1 MFSVQHI
8 IWVVIS
14 IILIIVNVILMA
26 RKKPA
31 LKDVL
36 TVCCIIC
43 AASEVIKVLSCI
55 EMVPSSDGSII
66 YPYLQMQH
74 LPLHLCSIQL
84 FTIFYCRFGKGTIAE
99 SKFKRFLLTF
109 MYPTCTVGAVFAIA
123 LPSIFDTTI
132 TASQAFIHPIAYQLF
147 IYHSMLITL
156 GLYIPMS
163 GEVRFSWST
172 YRSTMV
178 TLSFLSLVGIY
189 INSMMASPT
198 YVDGKLVS
206 VDYVTNFFFLYR
218 TPIGVA
224 LNTKLAWFV
233 YLLILIALAFGLI
246 ALMYLPLRRMAI
258 WDKRTGRPEQLS
270 NQ

>member
-1 MFSVQHI
+1 MFSIQHI
-8 IWVVIS
+8 IWVVLT
-14 IILIIVNVILMA
+14 ILIITFNLILMA
-26 RKKPA
+26 RKRPS

-36 TVCCIIC
+36 TVCCFIC
-43 AASEVIKVLSCI
+43 IASEVIKVLSCI
-55 EMVPSSDGSII
+55 EMVPSADGSII

-74 LPLHLCSIQL
+74 LPLHLCSIHL

-99 SKFKRFLLTF
+99 SKTKRFLLTF
-109 MYPTCTVGAVFAIA
+109 MYPTCTVGAMFAIA

-147 IYHSMLITL
+147 IYHAMLITL

-172 YRSTMV
+172 YQSTMV
-178 TLSFLSLVGIY
+178 SMTLLSLFGIY

-198 YVDGKLVS
+198 YVNGKLVS

-224 LNTKLAWFV
+224 LNTKLAWMV
-233 YLLILIALAFGLI
+233 YLLILVALAFGLI
-246 ALMYLPLRRMAI
+246 ALMYLPLRKKSI
-258 WDKRTGRPEQLS
+258 WDAKKSLP

>member
-14 IILIIVNVILMA
+14 IFITVFNLVVL
-26 RKKPA
+26 KKRNAP

-36 TVCCIIC
+36 SVCCVICVLSEIIK
-43 AASEVIKVLSCI
+43 IFSCI

-84 FTIFYCRFGKGTIAE
+84 FTIFYCRFGKGTIENSRA
-99 SKFKRFLLTF
+99 KQFLLSF
-109 MYPTCTVGAVFAIA
+109 MYPTCTLGAVFAIA

-132 TASQAFIHPIAYQLF
+132 TASQAFTHPIAYQLF
-147 IYHSMLITL
+147 IYHSWLLTL

-163 GEVRFSWST
+163 GEVRFSRTT
-172 YRSTMV
+172 YRNTMAALAV
-178 TLSFLSLVGIY
+178 LVVLSLY
-189 INSMMASPT
+189 MNSIMASPT
-198 YVDGKLVS
+198 YVDGKLIS

-224 LNTKLAWFV
+224 LNTKLAWMV
-233 YLLILIALAFGLI
+233 YLLILVALAFSLI
-246 ALMYLPLRRMAI
+246 ALMYLPLRKKAI
-258 WDKRTGRPEQLS
+258 WKR
-270 NQ
+270 